1 MKRDQAADRTK
12 AADHARSELQATARL
27 ATSVAETLADPIAEL
42 ALAVV
47 ESLRAGNKLLFCG
60 NGGSAADAQHL
71 AAEYVIRYRRQ
82 RDSLPAIAL
91 TTDTSILT
99 AGGNDFGFE
108 QIFARQVEGLASPG
122 DILILHST
130 SGESANLVE
139 AARVARRRAVKT
151 VGLLARGGGALKNE
165 VDLAIVVPTDETA
178 RAQEMHLAIGHAVAE
193 WVDRSWADQT
203 E

>member
-1 MKRDQAADRTK
+1 MKRVWKRAQQGL
-12 AADHARSELQATARL
+12 HPL
-27 ATSVAETLADPIAEL
+27 AEGVYEAQ
-42 ALAVV
+42 
-47 ESLRAGNKLLFCG
+47 
-60 NGGSAADAQHL
+60 AQH
-71 AAEYVIRYRRQ
+71 AMADIPE
-82 RDSLPAIAL
+82 AL
-91 TTDTSILT
+91 TEADI
-99 AGGNDFGFE
+99 AN
-108 QIFARQVEGLASPG
+108 IFARQVEGLASPG

-130 SGESANLVE
+130 SGESANLLE